1 MLFELIVSVSLVII
15 GFSIFFI
22 ARSLRKGSTVDN

>member
-1 MLFELIVSVSLVII
+1 MFFELIVSVSLVII

-22 ARSLRKGSTVDN
+22 ARSLKKTL

>member
-1 MLFELIVSVSLVII
+1 MFFELIVSVSLVII

-22 ARSLRKGSTVDN
+22 ARSIRKNT